1 MPDTTAPAPPPV
13 LDLFR
18 LNGRTAIVT
27 GAGRGLGRALS
38 IALAEAGA
46 DIVAIDI
53 GDLADVA
60 AQVRARGVRCAV
72 RVADL
77 SGLTPQTATELI
89 SWSRDQLGQVAIL
102 VNNAGLIRRGP
113 ATETTASDWSA
124 VLDLNLTTPFLLTQ
138 AFARAARA
146 AGTAGSVINIGSV
159 NSFQG
164 GYEVPSYAA
173 SKHGLLGLTRALANE
188 WATDRIR
195 VNAIAPG
202 YMETELTAAHRE
214 DPAKAENMLRR
225 IPIGHWGTPADL
237 AGAAVYLASDASS
250 YVTGTALS
258 VDGGWLSR

>member
-27 GAGRGLGRALS
+27 GAARGLGKALS

-113 ATETTASDWSA
+113 ATGNDSIRLVSRSGSKSDDTVPA
-124 VLDLNLTTPFLLTQ
+124 YPGLRPGRPRRGNPGQ
-138 AFARAARA
+138 CHQHR
-146 AGTAGSVINIGSV
+146 IG
-159 NSFQG
+159 QL
-164 GYEVPSYAA
+164 VP
-173 SKHGLLGLTRALANE
+173 GRL
-188 WATDRIR
+188 
-195 VNAIAPG
+195 
-202 YMETELTAAHRE
+202 
-214 DPAKAENMLRR
+214 
-225 IPIGHWGTPADL
+225 
-237 AGAAVYLASDASS
+237 
-250 YVTGTALS
+250 
-258 VDGGWLSR
+258 

>member
-18 LNGRTAIVT
+18 LNGRAAIVT
-27 GAGRGLGRALS
+27 GAARGLGKALS

-53 GDLADVA
+53 GDLDDVA

-124 VLDLNLTTPFLLTQ
+124 VLDLNLTTPFLLSPGLRPGRPRRGNPGQ
-138 AFARAARA
+138 CHQHR
-146 AGTAGSVINIGSV
+146 IG
-159 NSFQG
+159 QL
-164 GYEVPSYAA
+164 VP
-173 SKHGLLGLTRALANE
+173 GRL
-188 WATDRIR
+188 
-195 VNAIAPG
+195 
-202 YMETELTAAHRE
+202 
-214 DPAKAENMLRR
+214 
-225 IPIGHWGTPADL
+225 
-237 AGAAVYLASDASS
+237 
-250 YVTGTALS
+250 
-258 VDGGWLSR
+258 